1 MPSSRRSVAYRSTVP
16 ARRPELSGLSDRALL
31 DMRLCDLGLRFPGS
45 ALEARTAFLGGEL
58 AQRGIAFRPHLWLS
72 TEWFSPDEVPG
83 FALPFYLAHPRLQA
97 LEAQQMEVV
106 EGGTQRSF
114 LQLMRH
120 ETGHALDSAYRVHQ
134 RSDYRAYFGSFNAP
148 YRRHYPVRPRSKRFV
163 RHLDNGYA
171 QSHPAEDFAE
181 TLAVWLDPESDWRA
195 RYRGWPALEKLNYV
209 DRLMREIGPE
219 EPLVRRR
226 ERVEPISTLTLTLG
240 EYYEEK
246 RRRYSVHRA
255 RNYDRDLRRML
266 RERRPGADGVSAATY
281 LRTARPEIRKLVA
294 DRTGAFQYDIDR
306 VLREMIK
313 RSARLDLVVAPGE
326 ARPDSRVGRRV
337 AAQVIRYLAQKHH
350 LFAR

>member
-1 MPSSRRSVAYRSTVP
+1 MP
-16 ARRPELSGLSDRALL
+16 ARRPELSGLSDQDLL
-31 DMRLCDLGLRFPGS
+31 EMRLCDLGLRFPGS
-45 ALEARTAFLGGEL
+45 ALEARTAFLSAEL
-58 AQRGIAFRPHLWLS
+58 AQRGVAFRPHLWLS

-83 FALPFYLAHPRLQA
+83 FAIPFYLAHPRLQA
-97 LEAQQMEVV
+97 LEARQMEVV
-106 EGGTQRSF
+106 EGGTPRSF
-114 LQLMRH
+114 RQLMRH
-120 ETGHALDSAYRVHQ
+120 ETGHALDSAYRVHE
-134 RSDYRAYFGSFNAP
+134 RADYRAFFGSFSAP

-195 RYRGWPALEKLNYV
+195 RYRGWPALDKLSYV
-209 DRLMREIGPE
+209 DRLMRELGPQ

-226 ERVEPISTLTLTLG
+226 ERVEPLSTLKLTLG

-246 RRRYSVHRA
+246 RRRYSVHRL

-266 RERRPGADGVSAATY
+266 RERKQGVPGGVGAASY
-281 LRTARPEIRKLVA
+281 LRRARPEIRKLVA

-313 RSARLDLVVAPGE
+313 RSARLDLVVAPSE